1 MSARPDPQLDHEM
14 ENRVSSWLTDTDL
27 SPDEATAG
35 LDRLLHEFPVAPQA
49 RRRFLGRW
57 LDRDEGA
64 GRRTADHDPPP
75 GNNRRSRLMLS
86 ATGITTA
93 LAVLVLA
100 VNVSTDTEPPST
112 GAEAGT
118 DHYVVAD
125 GSGDYESIQAA
136 VDAAEDGDSV
146 LIASGTYTE
155 SVLVDKDLVIAGLG
169 GSPATV
175 IVHIPDDGPTGL
187 FKGMSLQYGF
197 WFEDADAEIA
207 NLTIKGPAAS
217 VSALVAMGGELF
229 AHGIVEDLDPYTYWP
244 YGFLYMDGDATGV
257 IHGNTSKA
265 FVWIDGEA
273 TPTVRENTIHNVIR
287 NDGDSAAYIHDND
300 LGGIWSRGTSTPRI
314 ENNRIDYANNGGADG
329 GFSICGIE
337 VNEPQTR
344 PTIIGNTILNAT
356 TGICVAGATPVEIS
370 GNSLADNDTAITL
383 SKTEASATGNDI
395 SGEGH
400 GISVNVTGSP
410 MVSGN
415 TIDVGRNGI
424 VVSKGASPLV
434 EGNTV
439 CGGENT
445 LLVAE
450 GSEAVVRDNDVC

>member
-1 MSARPDPQLDHEM
+1 
-14 ENRVSSWLTDTDL
+14 
-27 SPDEATAG
+27 
-35 LDRLLHEFPVAPQA
+35 
-49 RRRFLGRW
+49 
-57 LDRDEGA
+57 
-64 GRRTADHDPPP
+64 
-75 GNNRRSRLMLS
+75 MLS

-93 LAVLVLA
+93 LAVLALA
-100 VNVSTDTEPPST
+100 ININTTDTEPPPS

-118 DHYVVAD
+118 SHNVAAD

-146 LIASGTYTE
+146 LIESGTYTE

-169 GSPATV
+169 DSPATV
-175 IVHIPDDGPTGL
+175 IVHIPDDGPTAK
-187 FKGMSLQYGF
+187 FQGMSMGYGF
-197 WFEDADAEIA
+197 WFEDANAEIA

-217 VSALVAMGGELF
+217 VSALVALGGELV

-244 YGFLYMDGDATGV
+244 YGFLYMGGDATGV

-300 LGGIWSRGTSTPRI
+300 LGGIWSRGTSAPRI
-314 ENNRIDYANNGGADG
+314 ENNHIDWANNGGADG

-337 VNEPQTR
+337 VNAPDTR

-356 TGICVAGATPVEIS
+356 MGICVDQAVPIEIS
-370 GNSLADNDTAITL
+370 GNSLADNGTAITL
-383 SKTEASATGNDI
+383 SKTETSATGNDI
-395 SGEGH
+395 SGEGN
-400 GISVNVTGSP
+400 GISVNVNGSP
-410 MVSGN
+410 AVSGN

-434 EGNTV
+434 EANTV
-439 CGGENT
+439 CGGENAF
-445 LLVAE
+445 LIAE
-450 GSEAVVRDNDVC
+450 GSEAVVRDNEVC